1 MATPAA
7 KPINENKFTERFI
20 KISSIGLEAKDTI
33 VIKSI
38 LKLAA
43 KLKDKFIAIDND
55 LYRSADLLFVN
66 ADSDDSLNAWH
77 ELKAQKKNIIPI
89 MVTTQGEI
97 INDEVTIRRPII
109 IQRVVAALENVIQ
122 RQLDQGSHTSIAT
135 DTGKKVLIV
144 DDSFSVRKYMEQK
157 LPTLHTDPMMMDFAD
172 SGKSAME
179 KIKAVAYDIVFL
191 DVVMP
196 GVDGY
201 KVCKWIKSVRPDTR
215 IIMLTSKKSPFDKV
229 RGAMSGCDAYLTK
242 PPLDDRLKECLLTKA
257 K

>member
-7 KPINENKFTERFI
+7 KPINENKFTERSI

-66 ADSDDSLNAWH
+66 ADSENSLNVWH
-77 ELKAQKKNIIPI
+77 ELKAQKKTIIPI
-89 MVTTQGEI
+89 MVTTQDEI

-122 RQLDQGSHTSIAT
+122 RQLDQGSHTSVAT

-157 LPTLHTDPMMMDFAD
+157 LPTLYTDPMMMDFAD

-242 PPLDDRLKECLLTKA
+242 PPPDDKLKECLN
-257 K
+257 

>member
-1 MATPAA
+1 MATPAP
-7 KPINENKFTERFI
+7 KPINEDKFTERFI

-55 LYRSADLLFVN
+55 LYMSADLLFVN
-66 ADSDDSLNAWH
+66 ADNENSLNTWH
-77 ELKAQKKNIIPI
+77 ELKAQKKTIIPI

-122 RQLDQGSHTSIAT
+122 RQLDQASHTSDAA

-201 KVCKWIKSVRPDTR
+201 KVCKWIKSVRPNTR

-242 PPLDDRLKECLLTKA
+242 PPLDDKLIKVLIG
-257 K
+257 